1 MALVRD
7 FENGDLNVSR
17 LNYAI
22 ITLIPKEPD
31 AREMRKFRPISLGN
45 CSLKIISK
53 AITNRISPIGDRI
66 IASNQTAFIKGRF
79 ILESVVAA
87 QELIHAAHV
96 SGVGALVLK
105 LDYEKAYD
113 RVSWSFLEEM
123 LASRGFGP
131 RIRRWIQS
139 FLVGGS
145 SCVRINDTNGPYFKA
160 SRGLK
165 QGDPCSPILF
175 NLVADVFTKMLSK
188 AAFAGLI
195 RGLLPQVVPGGV
207 ISLQYAD
214 DTILFLE
221 NDERM
226 ARNLKW
232 FLSYFEQ
239 MSGMKINFHK
249 SDLMTI
255 NIGHEEANAFAQIFC
270 CKIGAFPFKYLGV
283 PLHFSKLRKKD
294 LQPVVDK
301 TLKRFSGW
309 RGKLLNLQSRL
320 ILLKACIASI
330 PMYLLAVIKF
340 PKWALK
346 IINSQMAHFLWSDED
361 GNKKYHLA
369 NWDLVS
375 MKQEFGGL
383 GI

>member
-1 MALVRD
+1 
-7 FENGDLNVSR
+7 
-17 LNYAI
+17 
-22 ITLIPKEPD
+22 
-31 AREMRKFRPISLGN
+31 
-45 CSLKIISK
+45 
-53 AITNRISPIGDRI
+53 
-66 IASNQTAFIKGRF
+66 
-79 ILESVVAA
+79 VVAA

-113 RVSWSFLEEM
+113 RVNWSFLDEM

-131 RIRRWIQS
+131 KIRRWIQS

-188 AAFAGLI
+188 AASAGLI

-221 NDERM
+221 NNERM

-232 FLSYFEQ
+232 FLSCFEH
-239 MSGMKINFHK
+239 MSGMKINYHK

-255 NIGHEEANAFAQIFC
+255 NIGHEEANNFAQIFC
-270 CKIGAFPFKYLGV
+270 CKARDFPFKYLGV
-283 PLHFSKLRKKD
+283 PLHFLERKISNQLWIKPLRD
-294 LQPVVDK
+294 
-301 TLKRFSGW
+301 
-309 RGKLLNLQSRL
+309 
-320 ILLKACIASI
+320 
-330 PMYLLAVIKF
+330 
-340 PKWALK
+340 
-346 IINSQMAHFLWSDED
+346 FL
-361 GNKKYHLA
+361 
-369 NWDLVS
+369 V
-375 MKQEFGGL
+375 GGVNC
-383 GI
+383 